1 MFKLGWNNERGH
13 AKILVDATT
22 GAFQLEEGLT
32 TSALLTVFTWA
43 PATEEEIRA
52 AGLEEQ
58 LGWWGDAETQR
69 VEGERVI
76 GSKLWLLSRSGTRLS
91 NLRKAEEYVR
101 QAFAWWIEEGLAE
114 SVEPT
119 ASRPRPGWL
128 GLSIKINRPEKGDA
142 AVNFLWQMTTDAI

>member
-1 MFKLGWNNERGH
+1 MLKLGWNNERGH
-13 AKILVDATT
+13 GTIIVDATT
-22 GAFQLEEGLT
+22 GALEIEEGLT
-32 TSALLTVFTWA
+32 TAALLTVFTWA
-43 PATEEEIRA
+43 PATAEEIRA

-69 VEGERVI
+69 AEGERII
-76 GSKLWLLSRSGTRLS
+76 GSKLWLLSRASTRLS

-114 SVEPT
+114 SVEVT

-128 GLSIKINRPEKGDA
+128 GLNIEINRPEKGDA
-142 AVNFLWQMTTDAI
+142 AVAFLWQMTTDAI